1 MNVRIFMRLYCIQH
15 GESLAKEIDPER
27 RLTQQGEQDVQK
39 LAGFLK
45 RGGMPVSAI
54 LHSGKT
60 RARQTAEILAEA
72 LLPDGKVAAIG
83 GIDPNDPVEP
93 FAAKLAQLGTDTMI
107 VGHLP
112 FMAKLV
118 AHLLTGRTE
127 PSLVVYQPGTVICLE
142 QDEHQRWQV
151 QWMIR
156 PDCVVELPR
165 E

>member
-1 MNVRIFMRLYCIQH
+1 MRLYCIQH

-45 RGGMPVSAI
+45 HGGMPVSAI

-72 LLPDGKVAAIG
+72 LLPNGKVVTIE

-93 FAAKLAQLGTDTMI
+93 FAEKLPQLGSDTMI

-118 AHLLTGRTE
+118 AHLLTGKPE
-127 PSLVVYQPGTVICLE
+127 PSLVAYQPGTAVCVE
-142 QDEHQRWQV
+142 RNEHQRWQV

-156 PDCVVELPR
+156 PDCLAITTR
-165 E
+165 